1 MKRLIVAAPAA
12 GCLVSS
18 PSAFAADKGAGAF
31 DKWLEPDAPKCVP
44 LSVFKSAAT
53 ITDLTPD
60 QFQFVRALYVA
71 IPPVSPTLPPGDHAV
86 MARSGGEVMLAL
98 VSDGEACGRF
108 LAPDFIQAMLIQVG
122 KGVTV
127 SLGTPL

>member
-1 MKRLIVAAPAA
+1 MKRLIVAALAA
-12 GCLVSS
+12 GFLVSS
-18 PSAFAADKGAGAF
+18 TPVFAADNGAGVF

-44 LSVFKSAAT
+44 VSVFQSVAT
-53 ITDLTPD
+53 VTDLSPD

-71 IPPVSPTLPPGDHAV
+71 IPPISPTLPPGDHAV

-98 VSDGEACGRF
+98 VADGEACGRF
-108 LAPDFIQAMLIQVG
+108 IAPDFIQAMLIQVG

-127 SLGTPL
+127 ALGTPL

>member
-1 MKRLIVAAPAA
+1 MKRLIVAALAA
-12 GCLVSS
+12 ACLVSS
-18 PSAFAADKGAGAF
+18 TPAFAADNGAGVF

-44 LSVFKSAAT
+44 VSVFQSVAT
-53 ITDLTPD
+53 VTDLTPD

-71 IPPVSPTLPPGDHAV
+71 IPPISPTLPPGDHAV

-98 VSDGEACGRF
+98 VADGEACGRF
-108 LAPDFIQAMLIQVG
+108 LAPDFIQAMLVQVG

-127 SLGTPL
+127 ALGTAL